1 MKPKYY
7 PHITFAAAVLM
18 LLLPASLLLLIS
30 SHDRQS
36 VDEMIAA
43 AESADNTPTS
53 VKTRPEQQKSPLS
66 NEITPRPATRVAML
80 SAPHHRPTIALDSQS
95 DITPEPTV
103 MAESPIAETQT
114 PSGSGS
120 KNIPPQPETLATN
133 DPSPEVEMP
142 SPPEQANQN
151 DLLNQELEA
160 ALAQR
165 SSTQDSHFES
175 TGHLAMSG
183 SIRQTQPRPSSPLQ
197 SMQSPTAVSG
207 ADPAS
212 LLDEDPFA
220 SEPKNPI
227 VDIIIQQP
235 SERRPV
241 NKVENLIAT
250 TQQPGWPIALVRSDI
265 PDDVWWVQQM
275 VGIRNRSFASRVNF
289 GNDNSIPGS
298 VYHLTIVFLDS
309 ADEARRF
316 RIAKQFKEIPE
327 GLRRSR
333 EFTFVRK

>member
-1 MKPKYY
+1 
-7 PHITFAAAVLM
+7 
-18 LLLPASLLLLIS
+18 
-30 SHDRQS
+30 
-36 VDEMIAA
+36 
-43 AESADNTPTS
+43 
-53 VKTRPEQQKSPLS
+53 
-66 NEITPRPATRVAML
+66 
-80 SAPHHRPTIALDSQS
+80 
-95 DITPEPTV
+95 
-103 MAESPIAETQT
+103 MAESPIVETQT

-120 KNIPPQPETLATN
+120 KNIPPQSETLASN
-133 DPSPEVEMP
+133 APSPEVEMS

-165 SSTQDSHFES
+165 SSTRDSHFES

-227 VDIIIQQP
+227 VDLIIQQP